1 MSEYTEYEEITLS
14 DDNSSY
20 SKSLIENN
28 DDDFGEVLQ
37 LTAYDGGGLSDL
49 SATSTDFN
57 VVAQYDKIDIV
68 KTDKTH
74 QAFAKKYVQKINK
87 LITEF
92 DDLDLSEE
100 HAQYVKDVAQLQLE
114 NLADMLSLVDIN
126 RQMLNNIVHRINAVQ
141 AEDYAMISTYTSLM
155 NQHMRLVKELQN
167 TYKNIPQVL
176 KKMRTEVITKPE
188 LMENNDVITEDY
200 GTTQFNNQKMLLK
213 KLREAHEINN

>member
-1 MSEYTEYEEITLS
+1 MSEYTEYEEITLN

>member
-1 MSEYTEYEEITLS
+1 MEEFDNYEIIE
-14 DDNSSY
+14 DNSD
-20 SKSLIENN
+20 NN
-28 DDDFGEVLQ
+28 DFGEVLQ
-37 LTAYDGGGLSDL
+37 LTAYEPKSDV
-49 SATSTDFN
+49 AAYSTDFN

-68 KTDKTH
+68 KTDKQH
-74 QAFAKKYVQKINK
+74 QLFAKKYVQKINK

-188 LMENNDVITEDY
+188 LLDNNEVITEDY
-200 GTTQFNNQKMLLK
+200 GTTQFNNQKALLK
-213 KLREAHEINN
+213 KLREEHENNTN

>member
-1 MSEYTEYEEITLS
+1 MEEFDNYEIIE
-14 DDNSSY
+14 DNSD
-20 SKSLIENN
+20 NN
-28 DDDFGEVLQ
+28 DFGEVLQ
-37 LTAYDGGGLSDL
+37 LTAYEPKSDV
-49 SATSTDFN
+49 AAYSTDFN

-68 KTDKTH
+68 KTDRQH
-74 QAFAKKYVQKINK
+74 QLFAKKYVQKINK

-100 HAQYVKDVAQLQLE
+100 HAQYVKDVALLQLE

-188 LMENNDVITEDY
+188 LLDNNEVITEDY
-200 GTTQFNNQKMLLK
+200 GTTQFNNQKALLK
-213 KLREAHEINN
+213 KLREEHENNTN

>member
-1 MSEYTEYEEITLS
+1 MEEFDNYEIIE
-14 DDNSSY
+14 DNSD
-20 SKSLIENN
+20 NN
-28 DDDFGEVLQ
+28 NFDEVLQ
-37 LTAYDGGGLSDL
+37 LTAYEPTSDV
-49 SATSTDFN
+49 STYSTDFN

-68 KTDKTH
+68 KTDKQH

-188 LMENNDVITEDY
+188 LLDNNEVITEDY
-200 GTTQFNNQKMLLK
+200 GTTQFNNQKALLK
-213 KLREAHEINN
+213 KLREEHENNN

>member
-1 MSEYTEYEEITLS
+1 MSEYTEYEEITS
-14 DDNSSY
+14 YNDN
-20 SKSLIENN
+20 SLIENN
-28 DDDFGEVLQ
+28 EDFGEVLQ
-37 LTAYDGGGLSDL
+37 LTAYEGGGLSDL
-49 SATSTDFN
+49 SSTLSDFN

-188 LMENNDVITEDY
+188 LLENNEVITEDY

-213 KLREAHEINN
+213 KLREAHEIKN